1 VSGIEVTTPSIL
13 HTFEIITAEVVAE
26 VEVDSNTLRYAE
38 GIQDTSAT
46 YELISVVRA
55 VTGNTYTSIR
65 NKVPN
70 TSGVITAKKVAQVE
84 QSLLLQ
90 IPILDLVSV
99 SVSGDNTLTVHSVEL
114 GAETDTGSKPLTDSY
129 RETETT
135 TEILQRTL
143 RITFMLL
150 FVRVECAVSKVSLDE
165 PVAPE
170 RISGYTVL
178 QRGLFLS
185 HACQ

>member
-13 HTFEIITAEVVAE
+13 HTFEIITAEVVTE
-26 VEVDSNTLRYAE
+26 VEVDSNALRHAE
-38 GIQDTSAT
+38 GIQDTSTT

-55 VTGNTYTSIR
+55 VTSYTNTEVR
-65 NKVPN
+65 NEVPN
-70 TSGVITAKKVAQVE
+70 TSGVVTAKKVAQVE

-90 IPILDLVSV
+90 IPVLNLVSV
-99 SVSGDNTLTVHSVEL
+99 SVSGDNTLTVHSIEL
-114 GAETDTGSKPLTDSY
+114 GAETDTGSEPLTDSY
-129 RETETT
+129 RETKTT

-143 RITFMLL
+143 RKAFMLL

-178 QRGLFLS
+178 QSGLFLS
-185 HACQ
+185 HTCQ